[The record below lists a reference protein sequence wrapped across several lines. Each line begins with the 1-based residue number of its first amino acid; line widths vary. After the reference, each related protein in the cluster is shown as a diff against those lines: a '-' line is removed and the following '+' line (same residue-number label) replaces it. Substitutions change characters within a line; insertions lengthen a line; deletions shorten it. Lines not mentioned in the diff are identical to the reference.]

1 MRLRFTGK
9 MIITINQRITMK
21 RIFSFAATLLFAMV
35 AMGQEPV
42 ITFDKTTH
50 DFGKINEADG
60 RVTTVF
66 TFKNEGMAPLVL
78 SNVRASCGCT
88 TPKWTREPIEPGQ
101 SGEITVTYNPSG
113 RPGRFQKT
121 VTVTSNAT
129 EPTFKLQIK
138 GEVIPKPAKPVDQ
151 YPIKMGELSLKRKAL
166 NFGSLVQGSNKMLEI
181 EYANQTEQAVEVAV
195 YVAGADYIKATATLA
210 HVEPQQTGKLQ
221 FALQSAESGLYGPV
235 TAKAYVIVNGKRDLS
250 NTYEIA
256 LSANIK
262 EDFSQLSVE
271 ERQQAPIVEVAREL
285 NLGTIAKGKKLSAKL
300 PLTNAGVNPLLVR
313 RVLMSNDNMHFVTPK
328 AIKGGRKADIKM
340 ELDVTTYEPA
350 QYTRI
355 LTLITNDP
363 NTPVINIKL
372 NWVVE

>member
-1 MRLRFTGK
+1 
-9 MIITINQRITMK
+9 MK
-21 RIFSFAATLLFAMV
+21 KLFSFAATLFFAV
-35 AMGQEPV
+35 AVMGQNPV

-66 TFKNEGMAPLVL
+66 NFKNEGMMPLVL

-101 SGEITVTYNPSG
+101 TGEITVTYNPNG

-121 VTVTSNAT
+121 ITVTSNAA
-129 EPTFKLQIK
+129 EPTTKLYIK
-138 GEVIPKPAKPVDQ
+138 GEVIPKPTKPVDQ
-151 YPIKMGELSLKRKAL
+151 YPIKMGELSLKRKSL
-166 NFGSLVQGSNKMLEI
+166 NFGSLTQGSNKQLEI
-181 EYANQTEQAVEVAV
+181 EYANQTQQPIEVAV
-195 YVAGADYIKATATLA
+195 YVAGADYIKTNVTSQK
-210 HVEPQQTGKLQ
+210 VEPNQTGKLQ
-221 FALQSAESGLYGPV
+221 FALQSAESGLYGPI
-235 TAKAYVIVNGKRDLS
+235 TAKAYVVVNGKRDLS

-262 EDFSQLSVE
+262 EDFSQLTVE
-271 ERQQAPIVEVAREL
+271 QRQQAPIVEVAREL
-285 NLGTIAKGKKLSAKL
+285 NLGTIAKGKKFTAKL
-300 PLTNAGVNPLLVR
+300 PLTNVGVNPLLIR
-313 RVLMSNDNMHFVTPK
+313 RVVMNNDDFRFVLPK
-328 AIKGGRKADIKM
+328 AIKAGRKADIKM
-340 ELDVTTYEPA
+340 EIDATAYAPA

>member
-1 MRLRFTGK
+1 
-9 MIITINQRITMK
+9 MK

-300 PLTNAGVNPLLVR
+300 TLTNAGVNPLLVR

-340 ELDVTTYEPA
+340 ELDVTAYEPA

>member
-1 MRLRFTGK
+1 MKKLFT
-9 MIITINQRITMK
+9 
-21 RIFSFAATLLFAMV
+21 FAATLLFAMV
-35 AMGQEPV
+35 AMGQNPV

-101 SGEITVTYNPSG
+101 TGEITVTYNPNG

-121 VTVTSNAT
+121 ITVTSNAS
-129 EPTFKLQIK
+129 EPTTKLYIK

-151 YPIKMGELSLKRKAL
+151 YPIKMGELSLKRKTL
-166 NFGSLVQGSNKMLEI
+166 NFGILTQGSNKQLEI
-181 EYANQTEQAVEVAV
+181 EYANQTEQAVTVALV
-195 YVAGADYIKATATLA
+195 MVGADYIKTNVTLQT
-210 HVEPQQTGKLQ
+210 VEPQQTGKLQ
-221 FALQSAESGLYGPV
+221 FALQSAECPLYGPV
-235 TAKAYVIVNGKRDLS
+235 TAKAYVIVNGKRDIS

-262 EDFSQLSVE
+262 EDFSQLTVE
-271 ERQQAPIVEVAREL
+271 QRQQAPIVEVAREL
-285 NLGTIAKGKKLSAKL
+285 NLGTVAKGKKITSKL
-300 PLTNAGVNPLLVR
+300 TLTNAGINPLLVR
-313 RVLMSNDNMHFVTPK
+313 RVMMNDQQVKFTTPK
-328 AIKGGRKADIKM
+328 AIKAGRKADIKI
-340 ELDVTTYEPA
+340 ELDATTYEPA
-350 QYTRI
+350 QYSRI
-355 LTLITNDP
+355 MTLITNDP

-372 NWVVE
+372 NWVIE

>member
-1 MRLRFTGK
+1 MKNLFTL
-9 MIITINQRITMK
+9 
-21 RIFSFAATLLFAMV
+21 AAVLLLATTTV
-35 AMGQEPV
+35 AQNPV

-60 RVTTVF
+60 RVTTTF
-66 TFKNEGMAPLVL
+66 SFKNEGMAPLVL

-129 EPTFKLQIK
+129 EPTTKLYIK
-138 GEVIPKPAKPVDQ
+138 GEVIPKPTQPTDQ
-151 YPIKMGELSLKRKAL
+151 YPVKMGELALKKKSL
-166 NFGSLVQGSNKMLEI
+166 NFGTITQGSNKMLEI
-181 EYANQTEQAVEVAV
+181 EYANQSEQPVTVELLLRDEDSYMKPNV
-195 YVAGADYIKATATLA
+195 TLKT
-210 HVEPQQTGKLQ
+210 VEPKQTGKLQ
-221 FALQSAESGLYGPV
+221 FALQSNECPLFGPV
-235 TAKAYVIVNGKRDLS
+235 TVEAYVMVNGKREIND
-250 NTYEIA
+250 TYKIS

-262 EDFSQLSVE
+262 EDFSKLTVE
-271 ERQQAPIVEVAREL
+271 QRQQAPIVEVAREL
-285 NLGTIAKGKKLSAKL
+285 NLGTIAKGKKLIAKL
-300 PLTNAGVNPLLVR
+300 TLTNAGVNPLLVR
-313 RVLMSNDNMHFVTPK
+313 RVLMSNDNMQFVTPK